1 MIYVKQTK
9 SKRVSDTVYFKTKYI
24 TQPTLTQA
32 DMISKA
38 LNDLTQALKGKNNQ
52 QGIEKMEALQKL
64 DAILNNKPDQV
75 PTTTATRPTQRRITF
90 DEAANAPAET
100 EPNEPTITLRVIEQ
114 PQRTRTKPIHKATI
128 NKSIP
133 KMPTPRVPIKK
144 STKEI
149 TPARIEMREQ
159 I

>member
-90 DEAANAPAET
+90 DEAANQTMRRKRSKRKGARSTTTHQFANTAARNIQPKQKTSAGSSRRTTPVRPTGSQQKAPEG
-100 EPNEPTITLRVIEQ
+100 
-114 PQRTRTKPIHKATI
+114 
-128 NKSIP
+128 
-133 KMPTPRVPIKK
+133 
-144 STKEI
+144 
-149 TPARIEMREQ
+149 ARGP
-159 I
+159 